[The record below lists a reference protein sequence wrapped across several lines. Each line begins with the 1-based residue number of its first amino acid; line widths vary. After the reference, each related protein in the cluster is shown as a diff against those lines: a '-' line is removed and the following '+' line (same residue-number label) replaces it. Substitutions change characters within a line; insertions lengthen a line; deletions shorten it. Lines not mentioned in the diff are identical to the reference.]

1 MCFFV
6 FYQKKKKS
14 LSHRMFLCY
23 DQVSQTCRLQKKRAK
38 VDKVKN
44 GTIESNMFANGVL
57 GLR

>member
-1 MCFFV
+1 MI
-6 FYQKKKKS
+6 
-14 LSHRMFLCY
+14 RFLKPAGCK
-23 DQVSQTCRLQKKRAK
+23 KKRAK